1 MAKQKMSGLGRGLDA
16 IFLDNM
22 SEQPSGRSI
31 TMLRISDVEPN
42 AAQPR
47 KTFDAAALASLA
59 QSILEHGVIQP
70 IVVRASAGGFYSII
84 AGERRWRAAKLAK
97 LTEIPAICIDADE
110 LKAAKLALIEN
121 LQRENL
127 SPIEES
133 NAYHM
138 LMEQYGMTQETL
150 ASSVGKSRSAVA
162 NSLRLLDLPPEI
174 ASMVGSGGITAG
186 HARTLLGLKNKADIL
201 PLARR
206 ITQFDMS
213 VRQTEEAVKAANRAF
228 EEARGD
234 DGVRRHAPPKVDYA
248 HNLAASL
255 TEKIGRSVKVSD
267 GGRVKKLVIEY
278 ADNDDLEALCK
289 LLTGSGTVD

>member
-1 MAKQKMSGLGRGLDA
+1 MAKQKLSGLGRGLDA
-16 IFLDNM
+16 IFRENTG
-22 SEQPSGRSI
+22 EQSSGRSI
-31 TMLRISDVEPN
+31 TMLRIADVEPN
-42 AAQPR
+42 SEQPR
-47 KTFDAAALASLA
+47 KNFEAASLASLA
-59 QSILEHGVIQP
+59 QSIREHGVIQP
-70 IVVRASAGGFYSII
+70 IVVKASAGGFYSII
-84 AGERRWRAAKLAK
+84 AGERRWRAAKLAN
-97 LTEIPAICIDADE
+97 LTEIPAIIIDADE

-127 SPIEES
+127 SPLEES
-133 NAYHM
+133 NAFHM

-162 NSLRLLDLPPEI
+162 NSLRLLDLPPET
-174 ASMVGSGGITAG
+174 AAMVGSGISAG
-186 HARTLLGLKNKADIL
+186 HARTLLGLKNRDEIL

-206 ITQFDMS
+206 IAQFDMS

-228 EEARGD
+228 EERKK
-234 DGVRRHAPPKVDYA
+234 DGELRRKAPPKVNYA

-267 GGRVKKLVIEY
+267 GGKVKKLVIEY